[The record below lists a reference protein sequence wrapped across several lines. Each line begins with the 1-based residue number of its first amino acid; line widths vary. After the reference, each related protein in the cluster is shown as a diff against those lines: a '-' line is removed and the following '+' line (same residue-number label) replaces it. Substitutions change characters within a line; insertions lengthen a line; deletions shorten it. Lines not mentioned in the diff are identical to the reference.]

1 MLCYES
7 DKPADDFQSLQE
19 VQSWRLV
26 QFNGKEVKVVHCE
39 EICVV
44 LSVAQTG
51 IKRLE
56 LSLFENEKEPAF
68 QKNIKAFLF
77 DRMKLLLEQGQKEG
91 VYVDVPVR
99 PVFLVLFASLTRVQA
114 LLRKITAMWATAS
127 RLIEE
132 FSLVHKR
139 FPLETRL
146 LAKKSRPASF
156 LRVAARVH
164 CETTASSFFVQ
175 FELTGEETVSAALE
189 DAVCDIGCGVEVQF
203 GQIE

>member
-1 MLCYES
+1 
-7 DKPADDFQSLQE
+7 
-19 VQSWRLV
+19 
-26 QFNGKEVKVVHCE
+26 
-39 EICVV
+39 
-44 LSVAQTG
+44 
-51 IKRLE
+51 
-56 LSLFENEKEPAF
+56 
-68 QKNIKAFLF
+68 
-77 DRMKLLLEQGQKEG
+77 
-91 VYVDVPVR
+91 
-99 PVFLVLFASLTRVQA
+99 VQA

-132 FSLVHKR
+132 FSLLHKR

-175 FELTGEETVSAALE
+175 FELTGEESVSTALE

-203 GQIE
+203 GQIEYVLPFRIAHAYRDSTHELTYLVRERVSRGGPFSLLEACLQAEQRFR